1 MAQPITF
8 PRPTFAKLSP
18 HPFLLAN
25 LQPADPAA
33 ASPARTNGR
42 APREARPVNVNAG
55 SLSHAHG
62 SAVVRA
68 GDTTVICGVR
78 TEVLPIANIPNYRV
92 PPPRPDDDDDGDDD
106 GEAGQKEEE
115 EEGGRNELRDY
126 DLVVPNI
133 ELATGSA
140 PQFLPGVP
148 PTTLAQTLS
157 SRVYSLLHASGL
169 LNVADLRIWDEGSN
183 SNSKPGENEEMGE
196 ADDGMEQKPQVKAYW
211 VLYIDVLFI
220 SFDGNP
226 FDVAWTAVVAA
237 LRDTRLPRAVWDAER
252 EAAVCSRA
260 DGSPGRPLSVRGLP
274 VACTAAVFRGKDD
287 PDAASGDGQYWVLLD
302 PDRLEESLCDEF
314 VTVVVDRSVGADCG
328 QEGEARIQSMLKA
341 GGTAAGLDFIGR
353 LVEVAETRWRDVRDA
368 INTKA

>member
-33 ASPARTNGR
+33 APAARTNGR

-78 TEVLPIANIPNYRV
+78 AEVLPVADIPNYRV
-92 PPPRPDDDDDGDDD
+92 PPPRPDDDDADRK
-106 GEAGQKEEE
+106 EEKEEE
-115 EEGGRNELRDY
+115 GRNELRDY

-133 ELATGSA
+133 ELATGCA

-157 SRVYSLLHASGL
+157 SRVYSLLHASAL
-169 LNVADLRIWDEGSN
+169 LNVADLRIWDEGSS
-183 SNSKPGENEEMGE
+183 SNSKPGEDEEMGE
-196 ADDGMEQKPQVKAYW
+196 VDDGMEQKPQVKAYW

-226 FDVAWTAVVAA
+226 FDVAWAAIVAA
-237 LRDTRLPRAVWDAER
+237 LRDTRLPRAAWDAER
-252 EAAVCSRA
+252 EAVVCSRS
-260 DGSPGRPLSVRGLP
+260 DGSLGRPLSVCGLP

-287 PDAASGDGQYWVLLD
+287 PDAASGDDQYWVLLD

-328 QEGEARIQSMLKA
+328 QEGETRILSMLKV

-353 LVEVAETRWRDVRDA
+353 FVEVTEKRWHDVRGA
-368 INTKA
+368 MNTKA